1 MVRERLIVHFCV
13 VIFAKNGD
21 VAAGKVKYQI
31 LLGLLFQ
38 LLFFFGGGEY
48 NLNIT
53 LNFTM
58 TLLNNNRSN

>member
-38 LLFFFGGGEY
+38 LLVWGGGGG
-48 NLNIT
+48 I
-53 LNFTM
+53 
-58 TLLNNNRSN
+58 